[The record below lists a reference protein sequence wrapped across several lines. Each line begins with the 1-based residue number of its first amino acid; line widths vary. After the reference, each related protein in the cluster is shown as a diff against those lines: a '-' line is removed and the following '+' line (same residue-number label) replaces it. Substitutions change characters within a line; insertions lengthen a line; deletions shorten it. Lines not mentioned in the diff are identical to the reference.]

1 VKEAPP
7 ASRFTRLVDTI
18 QYLVGVAAATAVVL
32 LFSLGRG
39 DSPPDQA
46 ATAAVTDPIL
56 HPPRQLALGQSIY
69 AAQCAIC
76 HGPTGAGGT
85 GPALDRGMADKY
97 PDARSQELV
106 VALGRNAMVGFGDQL
121 TPDEISAV
129 VVYTRVALGRGD
141 P

>member
-7 ASRFTRLVDTI
+7 ASRFSRLVDTI

-32 LFSLGRG
+32 LFSLGG
-39 DSPPDQA
+39 GSPPNRA
-46 ATAAVTDPIL
+46 ATAAGTDPTA

-69 AAQCAIC
+69 TARCAIC
-76 HGPTGAGGT
+76 HGPSGAGGT
-85 GPALDRGMADKY
+85 GPALDSGMVDKY
-97 PDARSQELV
+97 PDARAQELV
-106 VALGRNAMVGFGDQL
+106 VALGRNAMAGFGDQL

-129 VVYTRVALGRGD
+129 VAYTRVALGRGD

>member
-1 VKEAPP
+1 MKEAPP
-7 ASRFTRLVDTI
+7 ARRFSRLVDTI

-32 LFSLGRG
+32 LFSLGG
-39 DSPPDQA
+39 GSPPDQA
-46 ATAAVTDPIL
+46 ATDAGTDPAVR
-56 HPPRQLALGQSIY
+56 PPRQLALGQSIY
-69 AAQCAIC
+69 AARCAIC

-85 GPALDRGMADKY
+85 GPALDGGMVDKY
-97 PDARSQELV
+97 PDARAQELV

-129 VVYTRVALGRGD
+129 VVYTRAVLGRGD